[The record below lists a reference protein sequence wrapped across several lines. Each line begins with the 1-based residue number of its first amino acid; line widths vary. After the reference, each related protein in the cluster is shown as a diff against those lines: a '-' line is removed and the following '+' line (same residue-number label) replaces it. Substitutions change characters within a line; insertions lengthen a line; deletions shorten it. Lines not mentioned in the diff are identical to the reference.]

1 MKTARTKRALRDA
14 DGPFWIHRRQA
25 PKPLFPFQ
33 FWSDFSLISLLAL
46 WNNKNWPHSIK
57 MKHIK
62 NCQYKMGLKGC
73 KWSTLNVPNVP
84 GTQTPLSQSVLEL
97 DFSLISSLWGN
108 KNWPPSI
115 KIKQIE
121 NGQNKMGLKGWKWS
135 TLNVP
140 STKNPLFHS
149 VLELDF
155 SLFSLFALWGN
166 KNWPPRRS
174 NSTEFFKMLSTKI
187 WILRKLKNGHKLLRK
202 THYF

>member
-115 KIKQIE
+115 EIKQIE
-121 NGQNKMGLKGWKWS
+121 NGQNKMGLKGCKCS
-135 TLNVP
+135 SLNAPGTQTLL
-140 STKNPLFHS
+140 SHS
-149 VLELDF
+149 VL
-155 SLFSLFALWGN
+155 WGI
-166 KNWPPRRS
+166 KKWP
-174 NSTEFFKMLSTKI
+174 STIKVKQIVWSIPGVSWHFDDIDCIMTAAPQAGKGWHF
-187 WILRKLKNGHKLLRK
+187 RHA
-202 THYF
+202 